1 MDGTILVAEDEAL
14 PRKNICRVL
23 AEEGY
28 QVHQAADGK
37 EAIEAVDKMD
47 FDLVLTDIQMPGADG
62 LAVLKHVREV
72 APQTFVTIMTAYA
85 SVDTVVTALQLGAQ
99 DYLLKPIVFDDLL
112 RKVNLLMEHK
122 HQAWEIQMLRREVNR
137 HFDLDELVGSSPAI
151 QKVSGLIEK
160 VAPAEATILITG
172 ESGVGEGLG
181 GGGIHG
187 RRLCKKKI
195 FFAVHF
201 SAIS

>member
-1 MDGTILVAEDEAL
+1 MVGTILIAEDEAL

-37 EAIEAVDKMD
+37 GAMEAIDKMD

-85 SVDTVVTALQLGAQ
+85 SVDTAVSALQLGAH

-112 RKVNLLMEHK
+112 RKVNLLMEHR

-137 HFDLDELVGSSPAI
+137 HFDLDELVGASVAM
-151 QKVSGLIEK
+151 QKVFGLIEK
-160 VAPAEATILITG
+160 VAPAGATVLITG
-172 ESGVGEGLG
+172 ESGVGKELVARA
-181 GGGIHG
+181 IHA
-187 RRLCKKKI
+187 RSPRQDKI
-195 FFAVHF
+195 FLPP
-201 SAIS
+201 